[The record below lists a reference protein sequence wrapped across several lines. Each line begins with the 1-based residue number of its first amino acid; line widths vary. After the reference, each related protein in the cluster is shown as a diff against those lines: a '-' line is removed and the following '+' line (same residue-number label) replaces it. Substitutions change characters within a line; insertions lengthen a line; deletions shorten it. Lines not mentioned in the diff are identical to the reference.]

1 MVNPP
6 DVGTARSHN
15 TSTNITPLC
24 SLPMRVNL
32 PIRKKGKDGETTTRL
47 AGAQP
52 TNPLVNTSGRKTTK
66 SPVNIADS
74 RDLVPETACGQRADA
89 VKSVNS
95 DNTGVVVGGRT
106 SGGYATAHKGLFNR
120 NNDWLRVIGPE
131 PSRSGDPD
139 MLCNLWVT
147 DQDS

>member
-6 DVGTARSHN
+6 DVGTAGSHN

-24 SLPMRVNL
+24 SSPMQANL

-52 TNPLVNTSGRKTTK
+52 ANPFVNTTGRKTTN

-74 RDLVPETACGQRADA
+74 RDLMPETDCGQWANA
-89 VKSVNS
+89 VK
-95 DNTGVVVGGRT
+95 
-106 SGGYATAHKGLFNR
+106 
-120 NNDWLRVIGPE
+120 P
-131 PSRSGDPD
+131 
-139 MLCNLWVT
+139 
-147 DQDS
+147 